1 MGKGKKPYN
10 YNGNRKYNKNVKNNK
25 NNNNRNKRP
34 VNLENTTRIRVD
46 DTRLNDAETL
56 DTSFL
61 EGRMEL
67 KVKKNGKLKEKILS
81 SDNSLIVRLKLL
93 KNMFFGLA
101 LLCILI
107 LIVLVGF
114 NSLSNSSKKNKV
126 KETPISSTDKAN
138 DKEEVSNKIVDDNYL
153 FVGDFSID
161 KLNKDDFD
169 LDYHYVKSSEE
180 NLTTSDLIN
189 DLKKKIYDYNPSDV
203 FLSIGMTD
211 LKNNKSIDEIIDN
224 YSKIIDSIK
233 DNRPNANIYIESL
246 YPIDK
251 DNKDYKKSL
260 LSDDIDNDKI
270 KDLNKRLKSLSKE
283 KKVKYIDCYS
293 LLEKDGK
300 LNSTY
305 TDNGVYLNKKGYNVL
320 IKNINSILG

>member
-1 MGKGKKPYN
+1 MGNGKKPYN
-10 YNGNRKYNKNVKNNK
+10 YNGNRKHNKNVKNNR
-25 NNNNRNKRP
+25 NNNNKNKRP

-67 KVKKNGKLKEKILS
+67 KVKKNSKLKEKILN
-81 SDNSLIVRLKLL
+81 SDNGLIVRLKLL

-101 LLCILI
+101 LLCVLI

-114 NSLSNSSKKNKV
+114 NSLGNSSKKNKV
-126 KETPISSTDKAN
+126 KETPISSTDKSN
-138 DKEEVSNKIVDDNYL
+138 DDEVLNKIVDDNYL

-161 KLNKDDFD
+161 KLNKDDFG
-169 LDYHYVKSSEE
+169 LDYHYVKSSED
-180 NLTTSDLIN
+180 NLTTSALID

-203 FLSIGMTD
+203 FLSIGMID
-211 LKNNKSIDEIIDN
+211 LKDNKSIDEIINN

-251 DNKDYKKSL
+251 DNKNYKKSL
-260 LSDDIDNDKI
+260 LSDDIDNGKI

-283 KKVKYIDCYS
+283 KRVKYIDCYS

-305 TDNGVYLNKKGYNVL
+305 TDNGVYLNKKGYEVL